1 MKLRK
6 KDYGAHGVEELV
18 KHLSIFGRPV
28 ITRIR
33 NLDCQITYSAS
44 VNRVGLQNLW
54 ATLSSDEGPTA
65 RVAIRNTLSVI
76 ERELWMVCEDN

>member
-6 KDYGAHGVEELV
+6 KDYGSHGIEELV
-18 KHLSIFGRPV
+18 NHLSIFGRPA

-33 NLDCQITYSAS
+33 NPDCQITYSAS
-44 VNRVGLQNLW
+44 VNRVGLMNLW
-54 ATLSSDEGPTA
+54 ATLKSDEGPTA